1 MMIAQEQ
8 LDDLRLETVYFVDGV
23 IIGDVV
29 RSVGALRGT
38 HLIWFS
44 SAT

>member
-8 LDDLRLETVYFVDGV
+8 LDGLRLETVYFVDGV
-23 IIGDVV
+23 VVGDVV
-29 RSVGALRGT
+29 QSVGALRE